1 MSIFSS
7 MWTLFFTSLYCNSVL
22 PWRTLVHQCEGK
34 SCHSLTCPYAE
45 TLSIPSAF
53 LSSWYPVKE
62 NCLNGFFD
70 GFHTWSNF
78 LNGNVNEFMLSMG
91 LISKEQVFNI
101 KFVSG
106 VNIMND
112 SNLTLWNNSIEKLE
126 MEDVLADIKHSQM
139 CTCINVV
146 CI

>member
-1 MSIFSS
+1 
-7 MWTLFFTSLYCNSVL
+7 
-22 PWRTLVHQCEGK
+22 
-34 SCHSLTCPYAE
+34 
-45 TLSIPSAF
+45 
-53 LSSWYPVKE
+53 
-62 NCLNGFFD
+62 
-70 GFHTWSNF
+70 
-78 LNGNVNEFMLSMG
+78 MLSMG

-126 MEDVLADIKHSQM
+126 MEDFLADMKHSQM